1 MLDFLEKETIEQF
14 SKQYE
19 LSEVPADGY
28 SIMQWPK
35 LLPMMKF
42 KVTRYQVKGF
52 GHLMLMRT
60 RAMGGMMQLCTVSFM
75 PSEGLTVPYLLID
88 CMTMKQKRTVFVE
101 YYDCTADGVKA
112 EALNETAAKYADVPD
127 YSEKPA
133 WYIAERMPCSL
144 IKGTAN
150 GEEEQLKKMLSD
162 SLKAYLMTCK
172 DAEKNEEN
180 LVGLKAFQERM
191 IREGNPSSSTM
202 EKLLKKD
209 GAERFFRTVVMPL

>member
-1 MLDFLEKETIEQF
+1 MEKETVEQF
-14 SKQYE
+14 SGQYE
-19 LSEVPADGY
+19 LSEVPADEY
-28 SIMQWPK
+28 SRMRWPK
-35 LLPMMKF
+35 LLPLMKF
-42 KVTRYQVKGF
+42 EVTRYLVKDY

-101 YYDCTADGVKA
+101 YYDCTADGVRS
-112 EALNETAAKYADVPD
+112 EALNETAAKYTSIPD

-144 IKGTAN
+144 IKGTGN
-150 GEEEQLKKMLSD
+150 GKEEQLKNMLAD
-162 SLKAYLMTCK
+162 SLQAYLLTCK
-172 DAEKNEEN
+172 DAGRKEEN
-180 LVGLKAFQERM
+180 LIGLKAFQERM
-191 IREGNPSSSTM
+191 INEGNPSSSTM